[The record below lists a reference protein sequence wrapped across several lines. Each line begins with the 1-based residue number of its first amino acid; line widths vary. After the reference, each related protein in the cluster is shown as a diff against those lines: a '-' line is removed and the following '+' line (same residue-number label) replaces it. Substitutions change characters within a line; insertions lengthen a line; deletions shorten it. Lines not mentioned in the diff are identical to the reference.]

1 MATLETRGLKR
12 HYGKI
17 AAVDGIDLTTAE
29 GELLA
34 ILGPSGSGK
43 STLMRMVA
51 GLERPSGG
59 DILLDGRSVVG
70 VPARKRNVAMVFQ
83 SYALYPHMSVY
94 DNIVFPLKSYKVPRE
109 RWKAKVDWAAGVLGI
124 THLLD
129 RRPGRLSGGESQR
142 VALARALVR
151 DPEMFIF
158 DEPLSALDAQVRH
171 TARAELRDLQKR
183 TNVTCLYVTH
193 DQVEAM
199 GLGDRVAVMKD
210 GHVRQVGEP
219 ANLYFEPA
227 DLFVASFIG
236 TPPMNL
242 LEREAETLGIRAEHF
257 RLVGE
262 DQPAGDEDEARFRI
276 RLDQLEFLG
285 AEWLAYGHE
294 ERGSEETRVIVR
306 FSQDEGATVTPGRV
320 YEFAVPRRHI
330 KAFDKQTGLR
340 SRAGRSQQP
349 QD

>member
-17 AAVDGIDLTTAE
+17 AAVDGIDLATEE

-51 GLERPSGG
+51 GLEQPSDG
-59 DILLDGRSVVG
+59 DILLDGHSVVG
-70 VPARKRNVAMVFQ
+70 IPARKRNVAMVFQ

-94 DNIVFPLKSYKVPRE
+94 ENIVFPLKSHRVPRA
-109 RWKAKVDWAAGVLGI
+109 RWKQKVDWAVGILGI
-124 THLLD
+124 GALLD
-129 RRPGRLSGGESQR
+129 RMPGRLSGGESQR

-171 TARAELRDLQKR
+171 TARAELRDLQNR
-183 TNVTCLYVTH
+183 TRVTCLYVTH

-210 GHVRQVGEP
+210 GRVRQLGPPTE
-219 ANLYFEPA
+219 LYFEPA
-227 DLFVASFIG
+227 DVFVASFIG
-236 TPPMNL
+236 NPPMNL
-242 LEREAETLGIRAEHF
+242 IEREREILGIRAEH
-257 RLVGE
+257 LALAGE
-262 DQPAGDEDEARFRI
+262 GAPADSRARFRVE
-276 RLDQLEFLG
+276 LEQVEFLG
-285 AEWLAYGHE
+285 SEWLGYGHE
-294 ERGSEETRVIVR
+294 EGGDPDKRLIVR
-306 FSQDEGATVTPGRV
+306 FSQEEGAQVTPGRV
-320 YEFAVPRRHI
+320 YEFAVEPRHI
-330 KAFDKQTGLR
+330 KSFAKDSGR
-340 SRAGRSQQP
+340 RRPAGA
-349 QD
+349 